1 MDGLTGVTC
10 PAVTTE
16 GSVEVQKD
24 SILFPR
30 HVVAEVIV
38 FLVSVQA
45 PLQGFGFFFFSA
57 KCRFLGTF
65 SFRPHS
71 AQDAESGKR
80 VQFVYLPP
88 SSAIHRAAT
97 TWLPRPYSIHSDQQG
112 AQPPH
117 GAQAGQRFWHCY
129 VSEDAIF
136 LHIFPRSGRG
146 GVALRSHN
154 SLG

>member
-1 MDGLTGVTC
+1 MPSSDLRGLSEGGGGVT
-10 PAVTTE
+10 
-16 GSVEVQKD
+16 GHYFIQKEP
-24 SILFPR
+24 ILFPKDL
-30 HVVAEVIV
+30 VAEVIV

-45 PLQGFGFFFFSA
+45 PIQGVFFSA

-65 SFRPHS
+65 SFCPHS
-71 AQDAESGKR
+71 AQDAESGQR

-97 TWLPRPYSIHSDQQG
+97 RWRPRPCSIHNGQQG

-129 VSEDAIF
+129 VSEDAII
-136 LHIFPRSGRG
+136 LHIFPRSGG
-146 GVALRSHN
+146 GALRSHN